1 MSLDILRPVN
11 KTNITNF
18 QNDENTKK
26 HFTHFPVEVFS
37 VNIYMKRM
45 WSCIA
50 GWDKITCC

>member
-26 HFTHFPVEVFS
+26 HFIHFPVEIFS

-50 GWDKITCC
+50 G